1 MYLYSVPTASFGGIV
16 GLTLGSS
23 LLSFVELWY
32 FFTVRPA
39 CTLLRRDAVEPL
51 KGIPAPRKGPVPPP
65 YDWVF

>member
-1 MYLYSVPTASFGGIV
+1 MCPLSDLAASFGGIV

-23 LLSFVELWY
+23 LLSFVELVY

-39 CTLLRRDAVEPL
+39 CTLLRRDAVEPFTVL
-51 KGIPAPRKGPVPPP
+51 PAPKKGQVPPP

>member
-1 MYLYSVPTASFGGIV
+1 MGLRSVPTASFGGIV

-23 LLSFVELWY
+23 LLSFVELLY

-39 CTLLRRDAVEPL
+39 CALLLRNTVEPF
-51 KGIPAPRKGPVPPP
+51 KSTPAPRKGPVPPP